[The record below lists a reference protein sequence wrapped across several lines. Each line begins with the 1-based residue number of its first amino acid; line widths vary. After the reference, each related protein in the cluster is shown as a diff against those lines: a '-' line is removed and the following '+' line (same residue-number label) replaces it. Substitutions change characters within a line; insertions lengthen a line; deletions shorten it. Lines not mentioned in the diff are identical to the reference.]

1 MNNITYCSKKNF
13 AFYKNLCITSKF
25 NITKIKQNN
34 NNNNN
39 NNNNLE
45 DFIEIDDNA
54 NNYKKFIHEPI
65 ISFNKTNNKQPKDIT
80 RLINTNSLL
89 YKVDQNVSEL
99 QYLEQLYE
107 IIEIK
112 ELK

>member
-34 NNNNN
+34 NNN
-39 NNNNLE
+39 LE
-45 DFIEIDDNA
+45 DFIEIDDNV

-65 ISFNKTNNKQPKDIT
+65 ISFNKTNNKQPKDFT

-99 QYLEQLYE
+99 QYLEQLYQ

-112 ELK
+112 

>member
-1 MNNITYCSKKNF
+1 MNIITYCSKKNF

-39 NNNNLE
+39 LE
-45 DFIEIDDNA
+45 DFIEIDDNV

-65 ISFNKTNNKQPKDIT
+65 ISFNKTNNKQPKDFT

-99 QYLEQLYE
+99 QYLEQLYQ

>member
-1 MNNITYCSKKNF
+1 MNIITNYSKKNF
-13 AFYKNLCITSKF
+13 AFYKNLCITNKI
-25 NITKIKQNN
+25 NLPKIKSNCNN

-39 NNNNLE
+39 NNINNNNKLE
-45 DFIEIDDNA
+45 DFIKLDN
-54 NNYKKFIHEPI
+54 N
-65 ISFNKTNNKQPKDIT
+65 TDNNKQPKDFN

>member
-1 MNNITYCSKKNF
+1 MNNITYGSKKNF

-34 NNNNN
+34 NNN
-39 NNNNLE
+39 LE
-45 DFIEIDDNA
+45 DFIEIDDNV

-65 ISFNKTNNKQPKDIT
+65 ISFNKTNNKQPKDFT

-99 QYLEQLYE
+99 QYLEQLYQ

-112 ELK
+112 

>member
-1 MNNITYCSKKNF
+1 MNIITYCSKKNF

-25 NITKIKQNN
+25 NMSKNKQN

-45 DFIEIDDNA
+45 DFIEIGDNT
-54 NNYKKFIHEPI
+54 NNYKKFVHEPFLT
-65 ISFNKTNNKQPKDIT
+65 FNNNKQPKNFN

-89 YKVDQNVSEL
+89 YKVDQNVTEL

>member
-1 MNNITYCSKKNF
+1 MNIITYCSKKNF

-34 NNNNN
+34 NNN
-39 NNNNLE
+39 LE
-45 DFIEIDDNA
+45 DFIEIDDNV

-65 ISFNKTNNKQPKDIT
+65 ISFNKTNNKQPKDFT

-99 QYLEQLYE
+99 QYLEQLYQ

>member
-1 MNNITYCSKKNF
+1 MNIVNYCSKKNF

-25 NITKIKQNN
+25 NMSKNKQNN
-34 NNNNN
+34 NK
-39 NNNNLE
+39 LE
-45 DFIEIDDNA
+45 NFIEIDDNA
-54 NNYKKFIHEPI
+54 NNYKKFVHEPFLT
-65 ISFNKTNNKQPKDIT
+65 FNNNKQPKNFN